1 MNKHQHVAFIGLGNM
16 GGPMALNL
24 VKAGYAL
31 TVFDLIPSAVKMLTD
46 AGATS
51 APSIAECVKGADIV
65 ITMLPA
71 TEHSKTVYL
80 AKDGVLANAKKDALL
95 IDSSTINADAAR
107 EIARAAKDKSF
118 EMIDAPVSGGVAGA
132 ASATLTFIV
141 GGETS
146 SLEKARPLL
155 EKMGKNIMY
164 AGAAGAGQVAKICNN
179 MLLAIL
185 MVGTSE
191 ALNLGVANGLDP
203 KVISDIIGKSSGRN
217 WALEIYNPMPGVM
230 ENVPASRN
238 YSGGFGTALMLKDLG
253 LAQEA
258 AKAAHASTP
267 LGAAVTELYR
277 QHAANNGK
285 LDFSSIFQMIAGEPL
300 FCATTKAGVRS

>member
-1 MNKHQHVAFIGLGNM
+1 MSKPNVAFIGLGNM

-24 VKAGYAL
+24 VKAGYHL
-31 TVFDLIPSAVKMLTD
+31 TVFDLMPESVKTLTD
-46 AGATS
+46 AGAK
-51 APSIAECVKGADIV
+51 AAQSIAACVKDADIV

-80 AKDGVLANAKKDALL
+80 DKDGVLANAKQGALL
-95 IDSSTINADAAR
+95 VDSSTINADAAR
-107 EIARAAKDKSF
+107 EIAKAAKEKGF

-132 ASATLTFIV
+132 AAATLTFIV
-141 GGETS
+141 GGEAT

-155 EKMGKNIMY
+155 EKMGKNIMH
-164 AGAAGAGQVAKICNN
+164 AGASGAGQVAKICNN

-191 ALNLGVANGLDP
+191 ALNLGVANGIDP
-203 KVISDIIGKSSGRN
+203 KVISEIIGKSSGRN
-217 WALEIYNPMPGVM
+217 WVLELYNPMPGVM
-230 ENVPASRN
+230 ENVPASRG
-238 YSGGFGTALMLKDLG
+238 YTGGFGTALMLKDLG

-258 AKAAHASTP
+258 AQATKSKTP
-267 LGAAVTELYR
+267 LGQAVMDLYR

-285 LDFSSIFQMIAGEPL
+285 LDFSSIYKMISQ
-300 FCATTKAGVRS
+300 T